1 MKILFVTHLKRA
13 VTPTITAS
21 RSRVIYDLASG
32 LIKKGHELT
41 ILGPGDSDI
50 PGARIIPAIPKSF
63 QDAGPFENEF
73 YAHTAV
79 LTSLA
84 AQLRDIGDEY
94 DIIHNHTYPEYI
106 NLLVARDIKTPI
118 VTTVHGQPFPEFDEA
133 FSHFDNTYLVAIS
146 HAHKKLFEKTHIYT
160 VVHNGIDTNI
170 YSFEE
175 KKDDYLLWLGR
186 LSKAQNPDGTY
197 QDPKGVRWAI
207 QLAQETG
214 QRLLLSGNVEDMN
227 FYKKDVEPHLNDK
240 IQWVGPV
247 TAEYSL
253 SKEKVANLMQKAKC
267 FLMTINWYEPFG
279 LVMAESMAS
288 GTPVIGFDRGAVK
301 EVISDGNTGFVVPPE
316 AGIQGL
322 KDALSKIDTIQPSV
336 CREWVVN
343 HFSQDTMV
351 NNYEK
356 TYQEILQQ
364 NK

>member
-1 MKILFVTHLKRA
+1 MKVLFVTHLKRA

-21 RSRVIYDLASG
+21 RSRVIFDLASE

-41 ILGPGDSDI
+41 VLGPGDNDI
-50 PGARIIPAIPKSF
+50 PGARIIPAIPKSL

-79 LTSLA
+79 LTSMA
-84 AQLRDIGDEY
+84 AQLRDIGNDY

-133 FSHFDNTYLVAIS
+133 FSHFDTTYLVAIS
-146 HAHKKLFEKTHIYT
+146 HAHKKLFDKTRIYT
-160 VVHNGIDTNI
+160 VVHNGINTNI
-170 YSFEE
+170 YTFEE
-175 KKDDYLLWLGR
+175 KKEDYLLWLGR
-186 LSKAQNPDGTY
+186 LSKAKNPDGSY

-207 QLAQETG
+207 QLARETD
-214 QRLLLSGNVEDMN
+214 QRLLLSGNVEDMD
-227 FYKKDVEPHLNDK
+227 FYKKDVEPFLNDK
-240 IQWVGPV
+240 IQWIGPV

-279 LVMAESMAS
+279 LVMAEAMAC
-288 GTPVIGFDRGAVK
+288 GTPVIGFDRGAVG
-301 EVISDGNTGFVVPPE
+301 EVINDGKTGFVVAPE
-316 AGIQGL
+316 AGISGL
-322 KDALSKIDTIQPSV
+322 KEALSSLGTIKPAD
-336 CREWVVN
+336 CRQWVEE
-343 HFSQDTMV
+343 HFSQQTMV

-356 TYQEILQQ
+356 TYMEILQK
-364 NK
+364 NR